1 MPDST
6 PHKPDKKSRA
16 FVKAMV
22 VGCYSQGEI
31 ARIIDID
38 EKTLRKHY
46 RLELDQG
53 LAEVS
58 AAVSNK
64 LAQKAMAGD
73 TPSMIWFE
81 KTRRGMKDTQKVET
95 VQTVKRINLTGTD
108 ENSKPKRPQK

>member
-1 MPDST
+1 MAYDFYEEDL
-6 PHKPDKKSRA
+6 KRA
-16 FVKAMV
+16 GLNATQT
-22 VGCYSQGEI
+22 GQEEQGV
-31 ARIIDID
+31 RQS
-38 EKTLRKHY
+38 H
-46 RLELDQG
+46 G
-53 LAEVS
+53 GG
-58 AAVSNK
+58 AVSNK